1 MKAILVIAALLGL
14 ASPSLAFAE
23 SPRPG
28 LGHDPL
34 QITADA
40 QIRAKMLKDI
50 ANVVAKHP
58 TLKTGLQEIED
69 HVKP

>member
-1 MKAILVIAALLGL
+1 MRAVLVIAALLGL

-23 SPRPG
+23 PPRPAV
-28 LGHDPL
+28 GHDPL

-40 QIRAKMLKDI
+40 QISAKALKDI
-50 ANVVAKHP
+50 ASVVAKHP